1 MWKRLLCL
9 MLLLMLSMTTL
20 TACETMG
27 KWTGEG
33 AGEVEEGADE
43 FEEGYE
49 EGKD

>member
-9 MLLLMLSMTTL
+9 VLLLMLSMTTL
-20 TACETMG
+20 TGCETMG
-27 KWTGEG
+27 KWTGE
-33 AGEVEEGADE
+33 AAEEVEEGAED